1 MKVRE
6 IYYGWYIVAAGTL
19 CIFAALGLGR
29 FALGMILPSMGTVLK
44 LSASEMGFIS
54 TSNFAGYLFAVL
66 ICLVW
71 GQVLS
76 ARHTISLALLASG
89 LSMGL
94 MSFINGYKSASFFYF
109 LTGIGSGLANIPTM
123 ALVSNWF
130 RPNLRG
136 RAAGFIVMGSGFG
149 ILLSGFMVPIL
160 NQKYLIDGWRISWLI
175 LSGIVILSSI
185 VCFLI
190 IRNGPEDMGLT
201 PEGSG
206 HGPGNPEKEGRAK
219 TGFSGGVSLRTII
232 HLSSIYFCFGA
243 SYTIYVTFIVVSFT
257 GERGLSEA
265 FAGGLWALIGGVSLF
280 SGPIPGWIADW
291 AGRKIALLV
300 VFGMQS
306 LAYLF
311 AGLPYG
317 HGILPWASV
326 LCYGIAAW
334 GIPGIMTAIV
344 ADFAGPAYTARL
356 FAIVTLIMAVGQV
369 IGPAVGGALSDFTNS
384 FSTAF
389 FLASGIALSG
399 LLLSSTLKI

>member
-1 MKVRE
+1 M
-6 IYYGWYIVAAGTL
+6 
-19 CIFAALGLGR
+19 
-29 FALGMILPSMGTVLK
+29 
-44 LSASEMGFIS
+44 
-54 TSNFAGYLFAVL
+54 
-66 ICLVW
+66 
-71 GQVLS
+71 
-76 ARHTISLALLASG
+76 
-89 LSMGL
+89 
-94 MSFINGYKSASFFYF
+94 
-109 LTGIGSGLANIPTM
+109 
-123 ALVSNWF
+123 
-130 RPNLRG
+130 
-136 RAAGFIVMGSGFG
+136 
-149 ILLSGFMVPIL
+149 
-160 NQKYLIDGWRISWLI
+160 

-201 PEGSG
+201 SEGYG
-206 HGPGNPEKEGRAK
+206 HGPGNPEKNGRAK
-219 TGFSGGVSLRTII
+219 KSFSGSISIRMII

-265 FAGGLWALIGGVSLF
+265 FAGGLWALIGGLSLF

-291 AGRKIALLV
+291 AGRKIALLF

-326 LCYGIAAW
+326 LCYGIVAW
-334 GIPGIMTAIV
+334 GIPGIRTAIV
-344 ADFAGPAYTARL
+344 ADCAGPAYTARI
-356 FAIVTLIMAVGQV
+356 FAIVTLIMGVGQV
-369 IGPAVGGALSDFTNS
+369 IGPAVGGILSDFTNS
-384 FSTAF
+384 FSSAF